1 MQSDI
6 AAAVAAYQQTG
17 NKAAAAKLLGIPIST
32 FKDRLTAS
40 GREVEVKGRIDLDF
54 HDGVIVVFGDAH
66 WWPAELSTANRAL
79 LKLLPDLKPSLMIA
93 NGDMT
98 DMATVS
104 RHPPLGWTSLPTV
117 ADELS
122 VCKERL
128 GEISDLL
135 PSGIRKI
142 WPVGNH
148 DSRLECR
155 LAQVAPELKDV
166 YGTSLKDHFPDWEPC
181 YSIHINK
188 DLVVKHRWKGGQNA
202 PANNSLWSGRSII
215 TSHLHAQSLYW
226 VTDLNGDRWGADTG
240 CLADPFG
247 EQFSYQEDNP
257 RSHRS
262 GFLTVRYHEG
272 RLLTPEFIRVV
283 EPGLVEYRSELIA
296 V

>member
-1 MQSDI
+1 MSPEEALDKAGTKAG
-6 AAAVAAYQQTG
+6 AAR
-17 NKAAAAKLLGIPIST
+17 LLGMPVST
-32 FKDRLTAS
+32 FKDQLNRVDP
-40 GREVEVKGRIDLDF
+40 GVKGRIELDF
-54 HDGVIVVFGDAH
+54 QDGTIVVFGDAH
-66 WWPAELSTANRAL
+66 WWPGELSTANRAL

-117 ADELS
+117 ADELA
-122 VCKERL
+122 VCKQRL
-128 GEISDLL
+128 GEISALL
-135 PSGIRKI
+135 PAGVRKI

-148 DSRLECR
+148 DARLECR

-166 YGTSLKDHFPDWEPC
+166 YGTSLKDHFSDWEPC
-181 YSIHINK
+181 YSVHINK

-226 VTDLNGDRWGADTG
+226 ITDLNGDRWGADTG

-262 GFLTVRYHEG
+262 GFLTVRYYQG

-283 EPGLVEYRSELIA
+283 EPGLVEYRSELIS